1 MTQASALAAA
11 LFASSLLLLFTTGDA
26 VQCYICSWSPRN
38 QANRTDYCTHSN
50 FNPEKNFAHE
60 CSHGCEFFSQND
72 LNGDF
77 EHVRRNCAP
86 SNPPH
91 KGCLTETS
99 RAWSTVRCIC
109 DSDYCNA
116 APQQQRTTAA
126 LLLLPL
132 WLAATAAAARMP
144 T

>member
-1 MTQASALAAA
+1 MSQATTLAAT
-11 LFASSLLLLFTTGDA
+11 LSLLAFALLFTTGDA

-38 QANRTDYCTHSN
+38 QANRTDYCTHAN

-60 CSHGCEFFSQND
+60 CAHGCEFFSQND

-86 SNPPH
+86 QNPTH
-91 KGCLTETS
+91 KGCLTESS

-109 DSDYCNA
+109 NADYCNA
-116 APQQQRTTAA
+116 APAMQATAATAA
-126 LLLLPL
+126 LVLLPL
-132 WLAATAAAARMP
+132 WFGLAAARMP

>member
-1 MTQASALAAA
+1 MTQTSTLVAA
-11 LFASSLLLLFTTGDA
+11 LFASSLFFLLFTTGDA

-38 QANRTDYCTHSN
+38 QANRTDFCTHAN

-60 CSHGCEFFSQND
+60 CSQGCEFFSQND

-99 RAWSTVRCIC
+99 RAWTTVRCIC

-116 APQQQRTTAA
+116 APQQHRTTAA

-132 WLAATAAAARMP
+132 LLAAASRMP

>member
-1 MTQASALAAA
+1 MTQTSTLAAA
-11 LFASSLLLLFTTGDA
+11 LFASSLFFLLFTTGDA

-38 QANRTDYCTHSN
+38 QANRTDFCTHAN

-60 CSHGCEFFSQND
+60 CPQGCEFFSQND

-91 KGCLTETS
+91 RGCLTETS
-99 RAWSTVRCIC
+99 RAWTTVRCIC

-116 APQQQRTTAA
+116 APQQHRTTAA

-132 WLAATAAAARMP
+132 LLAAASRMP